1 MSIRNKKKQPFSVV
15 LFRVLVGKK
24 LRVREER
31 EFIAPV
37 KVGKLAQRNKN
48 KLSSKSFSEGSLN
61 SSK

>member
-48 KLSSKSFSEGSLN
+48 KLSSKSFS
-61 SSK
+61 